1 MRLLLDT
8 AVLIYAVESPE
19 RLSKRAAAVLKNTQN
34 VLELSTIS
42 LAEIAIK
49 AAVGKLKLSPAL
61 VRQAVQD
68 LDIRT
73 LPYTA
78 EHAFELFALP
88 LHHGEPFDRQII
100 AQALSEQIPV
110 VTPDEKFG
118 LYRGLKV
125 VW

>member
-19 RLSKRAAAVLKNTQN
+19 RLSKRAASVLKNTQN

-49 AAVGKLKLSPAL
+49 AALGMLKLSPAL

-88 LHHGEPFDRQII
+88 LHHGDPFDRQII

-110 VTPDEKFG
+110 VTPDEKFA

-125 VW
+125 